1 MLEEEF
7 YWNQCSHCLQW
18 SDKNTSLF
26 HVQAIIHERKKKYKS
41 EVIQRVI
48 TPNRDEIE
56 NEVYRALKAYVPFK
70 NVEDLMAFWQ
80 CFIKDI
86 ENLLGEALQ
95 KHV

>member
-1 MLEEEF
+1 MFKL
-7 YWNQCSHCLQW
+7 
-18 SDKNTSLF
+18 LF
-26 HVQAIIHERKKKYKS
+26 MKEKKKYKS

-95 KHV
+95 KHVWIVLTLVPFQNVYTKQQSSSF